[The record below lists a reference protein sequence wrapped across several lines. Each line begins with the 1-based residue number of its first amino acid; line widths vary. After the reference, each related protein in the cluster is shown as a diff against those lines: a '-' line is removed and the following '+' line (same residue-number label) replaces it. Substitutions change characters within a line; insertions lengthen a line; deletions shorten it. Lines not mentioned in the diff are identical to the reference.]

1 MSVLAEALSVV
12 IRVEVLEAWYPG
24 GVVAFARDC
33 PNASFCSDGYLARV
47 GFLSPHDV
55 DFLLNV
61 LEGHGV
67 IHLAGGVAIDA
78 VVVDQH
84 EGPLSPC
91 LWIEF
96 GTDGDGIACC
106 RAADAP
112 DMPIAVPPGWDP
124 SCHDAVIP
132 ATRDRAGRA
141 LQARDD
147 SRVSSYAG
155 RRGTR
160 HAPSSFVLH

>member
-12 IRVEVLEAWYPG
+12 VRADILQTRYPG
-24 GVVAFARDC
+24 GLAGYARDC
-33 PNASFCSDGYLARV
+33 PNASLCCDGHLARV

-61 LEGHGV
+61 LEAHGV
-67 IHLAGGVAIDA
+67 VHLAGGVAIDA

-96 GTDGDGIACC
+96 GTDADGIACC

-112 DMPIAVPPGWDP
+112 DVPLAVPIGWDR
-124 SCHDAVIP
+124 SCHEAVVP

-141 LQARDD
+141 LHTRDD
-147 SRVSSYAG
+147 SRMASYLG
-155 RRGTR
+155 RRGRLAT
-160 HAPSSFVLH
+160 SSAFVMH

>member
-12 IRVEVLEAWYPG
+12 VRVDTLHVRYPG
-24 GVVAFARDC
+24 GLAGYARDC
-33 PNASFCSDGYLARV
+33 PNASFCCDGHLARI

-61 LEGHGV
+61 LEAHGV
-67 IHLAGGVAIDA
+67 VHLAGSVAIDA

-96 GTDGDGIACC
+96 GTDADGIACC
-106 RAADAP
+106 RAPDAP
-112 DMPIAVPPGWDP
+112 DVALAVPTGWDLT
-124 SCHDAVIP
+124 CHEAVIP
-132 ATRDRAGRA
+132 ATRDRAGRS
-141 LQARDD
+141 LHARDY
-147 SRVSSYAG
+147 SRTASYLG
-155 RRGTR
+155 RRGR
-160 HAPSSFVLH
+160 PASGSSFVFH